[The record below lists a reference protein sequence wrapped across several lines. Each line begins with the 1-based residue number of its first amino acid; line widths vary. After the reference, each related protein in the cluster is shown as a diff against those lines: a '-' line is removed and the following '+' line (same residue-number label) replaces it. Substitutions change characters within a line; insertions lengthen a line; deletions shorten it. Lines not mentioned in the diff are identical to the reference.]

1 MEKIP
6 FQSQI
11 TNLGSE
17 IRNNATVISKLKP
30 LTAFFTIIN
39 YKELYLFLTRPTGPT
54 GTHHCIKYTF
64 DDSGKVTKV
73 EYIQAVS
80 NLVVIPVF
88 LNINMGWIEANPEEV
103 GQFCQ

>member
-11 TNLGSE
+11 TNLGPE
-17 IRNNATVISKLKP
+17 IKNNVTMISKLKL
-30 LTAFFTIIN
+30 LTAFFPITN
-39 YKELYLFLTRPTGPT
+39 YKELHLFLTRPTGPT

-73 EYIQAVS
+73 EYIQVIP
-80 NLVVIPVF
+80 NLAVIPVF
-88 LNINMGWIEANPEEV
+88 LNINMGWVEANPEEV